1 MASVRNHVPRR
12 QSTAVSSEAWAKLR
26 ERAVLACK
34 GRLLLSGS
42 VVLASLKAAVWH
54 AASAKRRTRASDPNP
69 AENATGATED
79 QISRSE
85 GEEEAEEGE
94 DATSKI
100 HLG

>member
-1 MASVRNHVPRR
+1 MRTRWQVCETMCHAANATYGARGIIGKKAN
-12 QSTAVSSEAWAKLR
+12 A
-26 ERAVLACK
+26 RAQAI
-34 GRLLLSGS
+34 LSG
-42 VVLASLKAAVWH
+42 
-54 AASAKRRTRASDPNP
+54 P